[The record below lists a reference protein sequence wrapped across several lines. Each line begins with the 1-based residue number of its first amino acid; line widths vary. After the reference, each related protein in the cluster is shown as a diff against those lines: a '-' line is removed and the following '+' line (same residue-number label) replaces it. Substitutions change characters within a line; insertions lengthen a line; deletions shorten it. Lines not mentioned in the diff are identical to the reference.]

1 MREDGAAASYLN
13 YPVHERHMPLVDTL
27 LAAAAIGA
35 HAEGAQRGGAGGT
48 EVVCLR
54 VPDNQ

>member
-1 MREDGAAASYLN
+1 MREDGAAFGHIN
-13 YPVHERHMPLVDTL
+13 DPVHERYMPLVDTL

-35 HAEGAQRGGAGGT
+35 HAEGAQRGGAGDT